1 MKTAQTFVPWFSGS
15 LAKSLVQK
23 PPELLKEKDSGLKN
37 WEKRKEKA
45 QLVFSWQQAVNSD
58 LCI

>member
-37 WEKRKEKA
+37 WGHRGEKRKH
-45 QLVFSWQQAVNSD
+45 N
-58 LCI
+58 LCFHGSKR